1 MARLPA
7 KTAAAPDLD
16 ALRWFSKLPDREASP
31 YFGGRTEELALV
43 EGALRRIRERVQTG
57 HRRPAG
63 GESVLFQGAPGA
75 GKSALLHHL
84 VRGWRG
90 GGQEAPL
97 VVDTE
102 ASHYV
107 DERALA
113 LHVAEAF
120 DPALAMQF
128 RRSVTSHSSAIKSL
142 SGGIPGVATGTG
154 TAESGLHTAT
164 SPAEPTLANV
174 SKAFSKSQRSIVL
187 VLDEAQDIEGFD
199 TNLARPIISKLHK
212 GSHGGPFLPVFAGLA
227 HSDDVLQNCGI
238 SRFSR
243 GHDRTLSA
251 LPLDDAVEI
260 VRLMLAE
267 CRVRGDEEIMRR
279 WAKALAKESCGWPQH
294 LHVSLQVLA
303 AQLLAT
309 AEPGRLEDLDSDFG
323 SAVLNASA
331 LAREEYYER
340 RIDAP
345 LAGAWQLL
353 AETLRRT
360 GKAAPRDA
368 VLGYI
373 RAGARPHGGSTSLPK
388 EYDAERFLNHM
399 IRRGVLQ
406 RAPGQMLACPIPS
419 LRDYIERIAQSTRS
433 QA

>member
-7 KTAAAPDLD
+7 KTTAAPDLNV
-16 ALRWFSKLPDREASP
+16 LRWFSKLPDREASP

-43 EGALRRIRERVQTG
+43 EGVLSRIRERVQTG
-57 HRRPAG
+57 YWRPAV
-63 GESVLFQGAPGA
+63 GESLLFQGAPGA
-75 GKSALLHHL
+75 GKSALLHRL
-84 VRGWRG
+84 VQRWLSG
-90 GGQEAPL
+90 GEQAPL

-113 LHVAEAF
+113 LHIAEAF

-128 RRSVTSHSSAIKSL
+128 RRSVAGHSSAIRTL
-142 SGGIPGVATGTG
+142 SSGVRRVGTDTD
-154 TAESGLHTAT
+154 TAGSKHHTAT
-164 SPAEPTLANV
+164 AEPTLANIAR
-174 SKAFSKSQRSIVL
+174 AFSGSRRAVVL
-187 VLDEAQDIEGFD
+187 ILDEAQDLEGFD
-199 TNLARPIISKLHK
+199 TDLTRPVISKLHK
-212 GSHGGPFLPVFAGLA
+212 GSHGGPFLTIFAGLA
-227 HSDDVLQNCGI
+227 HADGVLQNCGI

-243 GHDRTLSA
+243 GHDRTLSG

-267 CRVRGDEEIMRR
+267 CRVRGDEEIMHR

-294 LHVSLQVLA
+294 LHVSLQGLA
-303 AQLLAT
+303 AKLLAA

-323 SAVLNASA
+323 IAVLNASA

-360 GKAAPRDA
+360 GKATPRDA
-368 VLGYI
+368 VLGHI
-373 RAGARPHGGSTSLPK
+373 QAAARPGEESKSIPNGLN
-388 EYDAERFLNHM
+388 AEKFLDHM

-406 RAPGQMLACPIPS
+406 RAPGHMLVCPIPS
-419 LRDYIERIAQSTRS
+419 LRDYIERIAQSTRPD
-433 QA
+433 A